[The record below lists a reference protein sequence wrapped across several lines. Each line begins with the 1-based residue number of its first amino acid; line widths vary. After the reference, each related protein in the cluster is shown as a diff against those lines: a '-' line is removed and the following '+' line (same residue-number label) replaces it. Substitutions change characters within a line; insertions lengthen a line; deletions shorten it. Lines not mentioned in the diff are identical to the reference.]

1 MAAAWRRFHSCGYSR
16 RNGTENQAPML
27 YSGPSMR
34 SLYTLLLYLATPAVL
49 LYLFLRGLRSRAYLG
64 RWAERFGHFDPPRR
78 TGGIVLHAVSMGEV
92 NAAAMLAQEL
102 LRRFPDDPLCLT
114 TLTPTGSARVRE
126 LFGERVFHVYAPLDL
141 PGAVRRFLGRTE
153 PRLLVIMETEIWPNL
168 YHQAHAR
175 GIPILVVNAR
185 ISERSV
191 GAYRRLRRLTG
202 AALRKVSRIGAQS
215 PADRQRLLEI
225 GAREPQITVTGNM
238 KFDARMPPS
247 LTEEGEAIRLAWGTQ
262 RRVLVAGST
271 HEGDE
276 RALLTAFNNLLRTFP
291 DALLV
296 LVPRHPE
303 RFARAAQLARQAGLT
318 VSLRSSSP
326 SCPRETQCYVVDA
339 MGELLRYYAAGDTA
353 FVGGSI
359 EPIGGH
365 NPLEPAALS
374 RPVLFGPHTQ
384 NFAEITRQLLECEAA
399 VRVADAGQ
407 LEDAV
412 RRLFSAPELR
422 DRMGRAG
429 FELVRSGQGAVG
441 RTLELIEAQLTAAAD

>member
-1 MAAAWRRFHSCGYSR
+1 
-16 RNGTENQAPML
+16 
-27 YSGPSMR
+27 MR
-34 SLYTLLLYLATPAVL
+34 SLYTLLLYLATPVVL
-49 LYLFLRGLRSRAYLG
+49 LYLFLRGLRSSDYLN
-64 RWAERFGHFDPPRR
+64 RWSERFGRFDPPERK
-78 TGGIVLHAVSMGEV
+78 GGIVMHAVSMGEV
-92 NAAAMLAQEL
+92 NAAAMLVQEL
-102 LRRFPDDPLCLT
+102 LRRYPGEPLCLT
-114 TLTPTGSARVRE
+114 TLTPTGSVRVRE
-126 LFGERVFHVYAPLDL
+126 LFGDRVFHVYVPLDL
-141 PGAVRRFLGRTE
+141 PGAVHRFLDRVE

-168 YHQAHAR
+168 YHQASAR
-175 GIPILVVNAR
+175 GIPILIANAR

-215 PADRQRLLEI
+215 PQDRQRLLEI

-247 LTEEGEAIRLAWGTQ
+247 LIEEGEAIRLAWGTQ

-276 RALLTAFNNLLRTFP
+276 RALLAALNGLLPTFP

-318 VSLRSSSP
+318 VTLRSDSLN
-326 SCPRETQCYVVDA
+326 CPAQTQCYVVDA
-339 MGELLRYYAAGDTA
+339 MGELLRFYAACDVA
-353 FVGGSI
+353 FVGGSL

-365 NPLEPAALS
+365 NALEPAALS
-374 RPVLFGPHTQ
+374 RPVLFGPHTA
-384 NFAEITRQLLECEAA
+384 NFAEVSRQLLECGAA
-399 VRVADAGQ
+399 LRVADAAQ
-407 LEDAV
+407 LEAAV

-441 RTLELIEAQLTAAAD
+441 RTLEMIEAQLTATTG